1 MLRATRHTIVC
12 SALLACSGP
21 VGSGDAITRSTAMS
35 TPLPIETPA
44 AAMAHAARLTGLD
57 TLTDQIQARPC
68 TVGDDQPTPFLA
80 QSLRGM
86 ACWEIEY
93 REVSLK
99 LAGSVPGFEDWRRR
113 EFVVRVSRSSGQLLS
128 IVSPYR
134 GDDPDFRPTPPAAVA
149 EAQLRGQDE
158 QYTGLPDEAPRL
170 NFLAALSVVLHK
182 GIGSPFLAK
191 EIQANYVMHLRGEGE
206 PRAAWV
212 ITLNGLP
219 PIPVDGPHG
228 DSIPAWQRNHMR
240 NVVDDATGVNLFGTN
255 SPQPR

>member
-1 MLRATRHTIVC
+1 MLPALGYAVAC
-12 SALLACSGP
+12 SALLACSGSI
-21 VGSGDAITRSTAMS
+21 GSGDATTRKTSMP

-57 TLTDQIQARPC
+57 TLTDEIQAKPC
-68 TVGDDQPTPFLA
+68 TVGEDQPTPFLA
-80 QSLRGM
+80 QTLRGT
-86 ACWEIEY
+86 ACWDIEY
-93 REVSLK
+93 RKVSLR
-99 LAGSVPGFEDWRRR
+99 LAGALPNFKDAQQR
-113 EFVVRVSRSSGQLLS
+113 EFVVRMRRDSGQLLS
-128 IVSPYR
+128 IVSAYR
-134 GDDPDFRPTPPAAVA
+134 GDDPDFRPTPSAAVA

-158 QYTGLPDEAPRL
+158 QYTALPAQPPKL

-191 EIQANYVMHLRGEGE
+191 EIQAQYVMHARGDEAA
-206 PRAAWV
+206 RAVWV

-219 PIPVDGPHG
+219 PIPVDGPYG